1 MEISLRELMV
11 RTNSLMTIVSGRLGL
26 DWGKDETV
34 KDVEAQGF
42 LHPTQ
47 GTPVDMKLTLKAQ
60 PKKEVVSIALAK
72 SDHTQSRKWK

>member
-1 MEISLRELMV
+1 MV
-11 RTNSLMTIVSGRLGL
+11 RTNSFMTIVSGRLGL

-47 GTPVDMKLTLKAQ
+47 ATPPDMKLTLKA
-60 PKKEVVSIALAK
+60 
-72 SDHTQSRKWK
+72 